1 MTRTPT
7 SDYDVIVIGAGHA
20 GCEAAYASVRLGM
33 KTLLVTINLDTVAQM
48 SCNPAIGGIAK
59 GHIVREIDAL
69 GGIMA
74 RAIDAT
80 GIQFRMLNTGKGP
93 AVRALRAQADKRAY
107 SVRMK
112 GFLEQLPNLSL
123 LQAMVAHIHPG
134 DAGGWQIE
142 LQYAARI
149 SCRALILTTGT
160 FLDGLIHIG
169 LKSFHSGRAGEFSCD
184 TLSSSLKSLGLELGR
199 LKTGTPARL
208 DAKTIDFSGLD
219 AQHGDEP
226 PPPFSF
232 TTERITRPQVPCHIT
247 YTNPETHKIIRDN
260 LDRSPLYSGKIV
272 GIGPR
277 YCPSIE
283 DKVVR
288 FADKERHQIFLE
300 PEGLDTNEIYA
311 NGISSSLPED
321 VQIRFLRTIKGL
333 ERVIPTRLAY
343 AIEYTFVPP
352 TQIGP
357 TLEVKTL
364 PNLFLAGQINGT
376 SGYEEAAGQG
386 LVAGVNAARKI
397 KGEEPVVLTRADAYI
412 GVMIDDLVTKGTRE
426 PYRMFTSRAE
436 YRLLLRQDN
445 ADLRLTEMG
454 HKLGLIDSKR
464 YSALCRYREQIE
476 CEIERLRSTP
486 IKWSELNEQTL
497 EKLGLQRMEKSVTLA
512 QFLARPEVTYDHLVD
527 LGLAGE
533 LEDPRAIEQVAIA
546 IKYAGYIARQA
557 EAIEQARRLEQTLLP
572 EDVDYAAIKGLRK
585 EAAEKLNQIRP
596 RSIGQASRISG
607 VNPADVTVLLIHLK
621 TRSAQ
626 RGVLESQKPK
636 PRR

>member
-1 MTRTPT
+1 MAHRPTP
-7 SDYDVIVIGAGHA
+7 DYDVIVVGAGHA
-20 GCEAAYASVRLGM
+20 GCEAAHAAARLGM
-33 KTLLVTINLDTVAQM
+33 KTLLVTINLDAVAQM
-48 SCNPAIGGIAK
+48 SCNPAIGGLAK
-59 GHIVREIDAL
+59 GHLVREIDAL

-93 AVRALRAQADKRAY
+93 AVHALRAQADKRAY
-107 SVRMK
+107 SLWMK
-112 GFLEQLPNLSL
+112 QFLEQMPNLDL
-123 LQAMVAHIHPG
+123 RQAMVEHIHPT
-134 DAGGWQIE
+134 DAGGWEIE
-142 LQYAARI
+142 LQYATRL

-169 LKSFHSGRAGEFSCD
+169 LKSFSAGRAGEFSCD
-184 TLSSSLKSLGLELGR
+184 TLSSSLSSLGLELGR

-208 DAKTIDFSGLD
+208 DAKTIDFSGLELQR
-219 AQHGDEP
+219 ADEP

-232 TTERITRPQVPCHIT
+232 TTERINRPQVPCHIT
-247 YTNPETHKIIRDN
+247 YTNPETHRIIRDN

-283 DKVVR
+283 DKVMR

-321 VQIRFLRTIKGL
+321 VQIRFMRTIKGL
-333 ERVIPTRLAY
+333 EQVVPTRPAY

-352 TQIGP
+352 TQLGP
-357 TLEVKTL
+357 TLEVKDL

-386 LVAGVNAARKI
+386 MVAAINAARKI
-397 KGEEPVVLTRADAYI
+397 KGEESIVLTRADAYI

-445 ADLRLTEMG
+445 ADLRLTELG
-454 HKLGLIDSKR
+454 YKLGLIDSER
-464 YSALCRYREQIE
+464 YSAFCRYREQIE
-476 CEIERLRSTP
+476 RELERLRSTP
-486 IKWSELNEQTL
+486 MKWSELNEKTL
-497 EKLGLQRMEKSVTLA
+497 EELGLRMMEKSITLA
-512 QFLARPEVTYDHLVD
+512 QFLARPEVTYDYLVS
-527 LGLAGE
+527 LGLAGA
-533 LEDPRAIEQVAIA
+533 LDNPRAIEQVTIA
-546 IKYAGYIARQA
+546 IKYAGYIAKQA
-557 EAIEQARRLEQTLLP
+557 EAIEQAKRLEQTLLP
-572 EDVDYAAIKGLRK
+572 EDIDYAAIKGLRK
-585 EAAEKLNQIRP
+585 ESAEKLSQIRP

-607 VNPADVTVLLIHLK
+607 VNPADVTVLLIYLK

-626 RGVLESQKPK
+626 RSGTESQKPK
-636 PRR
+636 ACR

>member
-1 MTRTPT
+1 MAHCAKP
-7 SDYDVIVIGAGHA
+7 DYDVIVIGAGHA
-20 GCEAAYASVRLGM
+20 GCEAAHAAARLGM
-33 KTLLVTINLDTVAQM
+33 KTLLVTMSLDTVAQM
-48 SCNPAIGGIAK
+48 SCNPAIGGLAK
-59 GHIVREIDAL
+59 GQIVREIDAL

-93 AVRALRAQADKRAY
+93 AVRALRAQADKRDY
-107 SVRMK
+107 TMWMK
-112 GFLEQLPNLSL
+112 HFLEQLPNLEL
-123 LQAMVAHIHPG
+123 RQGMVEHIYPMEG
-134 DAGGWQIE
+134 EAWQVE
-142 LQYAARI
+142 LQHATRL
-149 SCRALILTTGT
+149 SCRALIVTTGT

-169 LKSFHSGRAGEFSCD
+169 LKSFPSGRAGECSCD
-184 TLSSSLKSLGLELGR
+184 TLSSSLKGLGLELGR

-208 DAKTIDFSGLD
+208 DAKTIDFSGLSV
-219 AQHGDEP
+219 QHGDDP

-288 FADKERHQIFLE
+288 FADKDRHQIFLE
-300 PEGLDTNEIYA
+300 PEGLHTNEIYA

-333 ERVIPTRLAY
+333 ERVSPTRLAY

-352 TQIGP
+352 IQLGP
-357 TLEVKTL
+357 TLEVKAL

-386 LVAGVNAARKI
+386 LVAAINAARKI

-436 YRLLLRQDN
+436 YRLLLRSDN
-445 ADLRLTEMG
+445 ADLRLTELG
-454 HKLGLIDSKR
+454 YKLGLIEPER
-464 YSALCRYREQIE
+464 YSAFCRYREQIE
-476 CEIERLRSTP
+476 RELERLRSTP
-486 IKWSELNEQTL
+486 IKWSKLSEKTL
-497 EKLGLQRMEKSVTLA
+497 EELGFQRMEKSITLE
-512 QFLARPEVTYDHLVD
+512 QLIARPEVRYEHLMS
-527 LGLAGE
+527 LGLGGA
-533 LEDPRAIEQVAIA
+533 LDNPRAVEQVAIA
-546 IKYAGYIARQA
+546 IKYSGYIARQA
-557 EAIEQARRLEQTLLP
+557 EAIEQARRLEQTLLS
-572 EDVDYAAIKGLRK
+572 ENTDYAAIKGLRK

-621 TRSAQ
+621 TRSTQHDA
-626 RGVLESQKPK
+626 LESQKPK